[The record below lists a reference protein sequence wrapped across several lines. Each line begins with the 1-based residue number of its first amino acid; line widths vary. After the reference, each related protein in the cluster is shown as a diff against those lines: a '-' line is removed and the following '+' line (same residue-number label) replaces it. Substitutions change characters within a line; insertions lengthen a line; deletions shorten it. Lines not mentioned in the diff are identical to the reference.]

1 MSILRTPSDA
11 ALMRPSSL
19 PAFDRGGGARTI
31 PLVAPSLGASTFI
44 TGLTEFA
51 PGVAIPF
58 HCHNCEESVVLLE
71 GEAVMDID
79 GQEHPLQVL
88 DTTFIPPNVMH
99 RFRNVSATMPM
110 KILWIY
116 ANANATR
123 TLRDTGQTN
132 PVSLE
137 HHKKA

>member
-1 MSILRTPSDA
+1 MSILRTPSNA
-11 ALMRPSSL
+11 VLLRPANL
-19 PAFDRGGGARTI
+19 PAFDRGGGASTI
-31 PLVAPSLGASTFI
+31 PLVAPSLGAGSFI
-44 TGLTEFA
+44 TGITEFG

-79 GQEHPLQVL
+79 GQEHPLQPL
-88 DTTFIPPNVMH
+88 DTTYIPANVMH
-99 RFRNVSATMPM
+99 RFRNISATKPM

-123 TLRDTGQTN
+123 TLRDSGQTN

-137 HHKKA
+137 HHKKD